1 MDGIK
6 KHLIILLTNIFLHLH
21 NLSASA
27 QFGAGNIV
35 LEKNAERWIDSKMIM
50 IIRQVWVLN
59 WFLCYWFKSKKKRL
73 AWIASASKKCSQCTV
88 FVFVKFCLVMHSVNV
103 FLENWYFGHYL
114 PTNIIISSLIF
125 NISILYTYTFIYMI
139 LAIKSV
145 YISNI

>member
-1 MDGIK
+1 MSYYSFDRYFLGSPQPECICTFWSRKYSAWK
-6 KHLIILLTNIFLHLH
+6 KC
-21 NLSASA
+21 
-27 QFGAGNIV
+27 G
-35 LEKNAERWIDSKMIM
+35 KMDSKMIM

-59 WFLCYWFKSKKKRL
+59 WFLCYWFKSKKKWL
-73 AWIASASKKCSQCTV
+73 AWIASASEKCSQCTV

-114 PTNIIISSLIF
+114 PTNIIISSRIF
-125 NISILYTYTFIYMI
+125 NISILYTYIFIYMI